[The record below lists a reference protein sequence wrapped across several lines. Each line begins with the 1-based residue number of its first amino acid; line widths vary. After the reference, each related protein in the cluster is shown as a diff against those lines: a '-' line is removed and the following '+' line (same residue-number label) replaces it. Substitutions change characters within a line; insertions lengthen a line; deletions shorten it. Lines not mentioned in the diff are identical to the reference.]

1 MKMQKMDDIKYMK
14 KALRLAELG
23 RGHTSPNPMVGCVIV
38 KDGKI
43 IGHGYHRC
51 YGEKHAEAAAI
62 DNARESVEGATLYCN
77 LEPCCH
83 TIPGKKTPPCAQR
96 IIKEKIGRVVIATKD
111 PNPYVNGKGIE
122 VLRKHGIQVET
133 GILSEEAA
141 LLNERYFKYI
151 QTRMP
156 FVHLKIAQ
164 SLDGRIATS
173 NGNSRWITNQTAR
186 KIVHQMRA
194 TYDAVLVGANT
205 VVKDNPSLTV
215 REVEGRNPYR
225 VVLDD
230 KLIIP
235 DDAMLISD
243 EWRDRT
249 IIFTALE
256 QDHPRVMELQT
267 REIQVITT
275 QKNESGHLDLQPVL
289 KRLAELNIASVLV
302 EGGAE
307 VFTSFIKN
315 KIFDKISLFIAPII
329 IGSGVDSVGNLGIRS
344 LSEALRLEKVR
355 IKTIDDQ
362 VLIEG
367 YRDFQ
372 ALFKNRGED
381 KKCLPD

>member
-1 MKMQKMDDIKYMK
+1 
-14 KALRLAELG
+14 
-23 RGHTSPNPMVGCVIV
+23 
-38 KDGKI
+38 
-43 IGHGYHRC
+43 
-51 YGEKHAEAAAI
+51 
-62 DNARESVEGATLYCN
+62 
-77 LEPCCH
+77 
-83 TIPGKKTPPCAQR
+83 
-96 IIKEKIGRVVIATKD
+96 
-111 PNPYVNGKGIE
+111 
-122 VLRKHGIQVET
+122 
-133 GILSEEAA
+133 
-141 LLNERYFKYI
+141 
-151 QTRMP
+151 MP

-355 IKTIDDQ
+355 IKTIDD
-362 VLIEG
+362 
-367 YRDFQ
+367 
-372 ALFKNRGED
+372 
-381 KKCLPD
+381 